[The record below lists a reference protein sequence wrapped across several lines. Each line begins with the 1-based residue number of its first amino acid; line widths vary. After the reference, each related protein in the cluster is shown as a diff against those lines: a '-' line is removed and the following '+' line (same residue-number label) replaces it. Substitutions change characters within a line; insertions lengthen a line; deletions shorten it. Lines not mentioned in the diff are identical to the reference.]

1 MSLQPGAFSDNTN
14 LSVAKEVAKI
24 METTRRNAALPD
36 QLIPYVVESKQAI
49 QTLRLMTPTD
59 IHEVAEVALKLAS
72 EELGVE
78 FDAQT
83 IKSFKNALGV

>member
-14 LSVAKEVAKI
+14 QSVAKEVAKI
-24 METTRRNAALPD
+24 MENSRKANMLPD

-59 IHEVAEVALKLAS
+59 INEVAEVALKLAS
-72 EELGVE
+72 KELGVE
-78 FDAQT
+78 FDEQT
-83 IKSFKNALGV
+83 IKSFKTAVGV